1 MDELVPIIIGSKA
14 DEDYAKK
21 IYDYLREFGV
31 ESQIK
36 VCSAHK
42 ATKYLLD
49 LVHYYDGLGR
59 PIVYLAVAGR
69 SNALGGVLDGNSPN
83 PVINNPPHS
92 EKYGGMDVLSS
103 LRMPSGIVPATIL
116 EPENAALFAIKIF
129 AMKNG
134 ELRKK
139 LEAHKKKLTAAASP
153 K

>member
-1 MDELVPIIIGSKA
+1 MKELVPVILGSKA
-14 DEDYAKK
+14 DEEYAKK
-21 IYDYLREFGV
+21 IESQLKEFGI

-49 LVHYYDGLGR
+49 LIHYYDNLGR
-59 PIVYLAVAGR
+59 PIVYIAVAGR

-92 EKYGGMDVLSS
+92 EKYGGMDLLSS

-116 EPENAALFAIKIF
+116 EPENAALFAVKLF
-129 AMKNG
+129 SMNSP
-134 ELRKK
+134 ELRNK
-139 LEAHKKKLTAAASP
+139 LGDYKKKLMHAAAP